1 MRSHA
6 LIQFIML
13 SAIGV
18 LISGCSWTTATPVR
32 TTADFGQSVRNM
44 VSQSIY
50 DPKTS
55 EHPDRYA
62 PDGMEGQ
69 KASVALQ
76 RAYQGDIGSAAR
88 VRAAPQLNISNS
100 GGASAMGGTP

>member
-1 MRSHA
+1 M
-6 LIQFIML
+6 LIRL
-13 SAIGV
+13 SLFSILLSLLGAF
-18 LISGCSWTTATPVR
+18 ISGCSWSSSTPLR
-32 TTADFGQSVRNM
+32 TTADYGQSVHTM
-44 VSQSIY
+44 VTQSIY
-50 DPKTS
+50 DVQKN

-69 KASVALQ
+69 KASVTLQ

-100 GGASAMGGTP
+100 GAASTMGGM